1 MRKGDQMVETVIGI
15 ILILLA
21 AWQFYATK
29 KAFVQLKRHGNQN
42 TSRFIALALW
52 NGFAFSVILLG
63 AGIMLSLNAINLVWE
78 NNCDTI
84 VNG

>member
-1 MRKGDQMVETVIGI
+1 MVETVIGI

-63 AGIMLSLNAINLVWE
+63 AGIMLSLNAINLV
-78 NNCDTI
+78 
-84 VNG
+84 